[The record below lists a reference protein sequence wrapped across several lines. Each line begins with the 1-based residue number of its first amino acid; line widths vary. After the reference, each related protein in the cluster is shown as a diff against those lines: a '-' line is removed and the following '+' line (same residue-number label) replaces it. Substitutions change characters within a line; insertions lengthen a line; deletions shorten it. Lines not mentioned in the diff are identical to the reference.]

1 MTDDKSGSKKG
12 QSPTK
17 IVIYSLMSFLIFL
30 IVLGFLNFSLT
41 LYDSHILIEVVTL
54 LNRNIWLIFVFSVIF
69 TIAEVFG
76 SFRFPSNLPA
86 PIFNAVGSLFL
97 LDFIFKVFVL
107 VGRISDIDTFDA
119 ISKTFPFLY
128 PIVFLIVLLVGYISI
143 LSGPPWESS
152 RKKES
157 NKVDGE
163 ERTWEDVGNEFKEL
177 LFDAFSSARDSL
189 RQNKK

>member
-1 MTDDKSGSKKG
+1 MTDEKLERKKG
-12 QSPTK
+12 QSPIK

-41 LYDSHILIEVVTL
+41 LYDSDILFQVVRL
-54 LNRNIWLIFVFSVIF
+54 LNSNIWLIFVFSVIF

-97 LDFIFKVFVL
+97 LDFIFKIFGL

-128 PIVFLIVLLVGYISI
+128 PIVFLIVLLGGYISI
-143 LSGPPWESS
+143 LSGTPWETPK
-152 RKKES
+152 KKES
-157 NKVDGE
+157 SDAGD

-177 LFDAFSSARDSL
+177 LFEAFSSARDSL
-189 RQNKK
+189 KQNKK